1 MQAHQT
7 NAGAVMADPRLVNIQ
22 NVRDSVLGI
31 VNRYA
36 GNEQDRNLLRE
47 SLITSLTYSM
57 PQGRDQFGAVLRDP
71 FAPATLP
78 GLAEGAKANTV
89 YVSPFPKATVVTDV
103 AVTYAIPETQEVFV
117 LLERKL
123 KDPQKPQLGL
133 KEEFILPGGHLE
145 AHTPNEPHMTT
156 RPFDKDLA
164 EAARRELREEANLSL
179 PDSYIPKTLG
189 IGSEYGVNGD
199 AREHPIVDFRHVN
212 MTGSKADF
220 EALKQSMKAGSDA
233 AEILW
238 VNAKDLEFH
247 PDTPRQAFGSTI
259 SRYHVN
265 TTINGQHKHLPLR
278 DDHGDMLDKAVA
290 EARNRLIIER
300 QTQHGYTEAP
310 VATPSTAFGPQ
321 ADALH
326 REQIAYMDQVIQN
339 PGNLGRFTQNVNM
352 QRAAANENTA
362 GKPGRSA

>member
-1 MQAHQT
+1 MQARQT
-7 NAGAVMADPRLVNIQ
+7 NAGAVMTDPRLVDMQ

-36 GNEQDRNLLRE
+36 GSEQDRNLLRE

-57 PQGRDQFGAVLRDP
+57 PQGRDQFGAVMRDP
-71 FAPATLP
+71 FAPASLP
-78 GLAEGAKANTV
+78 GLADGAQPNTV

-164 EAARRELREEANLSL
+164 ETARRELREETHLNL
-179 PDSYIPKTLG
+179 PDSYIPKSLG

-220 EALKQSMKAGSDA
+220 EALKQSMKADSDA

-247 PDTPRQAFGSTI
+247 PDTPRQSFGSTI

-265 TTINGQHKHLPLR
+265 TTINGQPKHLPLR

-290 EARNRLIIER
+290 EARNRLVIER
-300 QTQHGYTEAP
+300 QTQHGYTESP
-310 VATPSTAFGPQ
+310 IATPSTAFGPQ

-326 REQIAYMDQVIQN
+326 REQIAYMDQAIQN
-339 PGNLGRFTQNVNM
+339 PGTVGRFTQNVAM
-352 QRAAANENTA
+352 QRTAANENA
-362 GKPGRSA
+362 ASKPGRSA